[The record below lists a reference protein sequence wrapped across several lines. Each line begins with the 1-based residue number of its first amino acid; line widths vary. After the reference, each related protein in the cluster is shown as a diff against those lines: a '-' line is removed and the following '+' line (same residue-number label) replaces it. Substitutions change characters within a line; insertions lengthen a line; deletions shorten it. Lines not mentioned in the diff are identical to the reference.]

1 MRIRRILGFF
11 SPNLKRVNQSKMCVA
26 ILGGGGKGRGGGE
39 TSLRD

>member
-26 ILGGGGKGRGGGE
+26 ILGGVEGRGGEEGKQA
-39 TSLRD
+39 